1 MTNDPDKQRQ
11 WTDVARRG
19 LDDEAER
26 LRRDGPTL
34 HRHRVVSKTLGEA
47 LALPGAED
55 IEFDPPRI
63 DDAAPRRSYVTDEG
77 EAKELDEPFIR
88 DAKRGRP

>member
-11 WTDVARRG
+11 WADAARRG
-19 LDDEAER
+19 LDAEAER
-26 LRRDGPTL
+26 LRREGPTL
-34 HRHRVVSKTLGEA
+34 HRHQAVSKTFGEA

-63 DDAAPRRSYVTDEG
+63 DDAAPRLSYVTEEG
-77 EAKELDEPFIR
+77 EAEELDEQFFR
-88 DAKRGRP
+88 DAERGRP